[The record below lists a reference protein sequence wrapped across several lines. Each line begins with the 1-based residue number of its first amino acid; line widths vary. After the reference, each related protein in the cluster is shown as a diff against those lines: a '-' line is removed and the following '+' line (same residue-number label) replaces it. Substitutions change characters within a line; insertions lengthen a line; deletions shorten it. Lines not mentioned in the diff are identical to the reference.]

1 VEESQVLF
9 KSLVFSQASGST
21 GGLVYSRNAGG
32 AYVRARVLPTNPQ
45 TGPQSAVRDALRTLV
60 DAWTNVLTNAQRDA
74 WNTYAFNTPTL
85 NRVGDATHKSGQQM
99 YIRSNVAR
107 LQASITRVDNAPT
120 VFDLGSFTPLIGFT
134 ADASASTIS
143 IPFSN
148 TDEWANDDDGHM
160 LVYMGR
166 PQNATRNFGK
176 GPYQLLTRID
186 GASGTPPTTPV
197 TPTSLFPMTAGQKI
211 FLKIN
216 VCMPDGR
223 YTNPQTIS
231 GLVVA

>member
-1 VEESQVLF
+1 MLF
-9 KSLVFSQASGST
+9 KSLVFAQASGST

-32 AYVRARVLPTNPQ
+32 MYVRSRVNPTNPNTDQ
-45 TGPQSAVRDALRTLV
+45 QQAVRNAMRELV
-60 DAWTNVLTNAQRDA
+60 NAWTSTLTNVQRER

-99 YIRSNVAR
+99 YIRVNIAR
-107 LQASITRVDNAPT
+107 LQAGVDRRDLAPAI
-120 VFDLGSFTPLIGFT
+120 FDLGTFTPLGGFT

-143 IPFSN
+143 IPFN
-148 TDEWANDDDGHM
+148 NGDEWATDDDGHM
-160 LVYMGR
+160 LVYQGR
-166 PQNATRNFGK
+166 PQNATRTFGK

-186 GASGTPPTTPV
+186 GASGTPPVSPV
-197 TPTSLFPMTAGQKI
+197 VATSLFPMTAGQRI

-216 VCMPDGR
+216 VMMPDGR